1 MQLTRNAKG
10 TIGFIIAMVLGQIR
24 SAVSKV
30 YKPPWEPSP
39 PIVPF
44 MKEFVSP
51 FMNYYYRPVLIVLA
65 GLVILWVWE
74 GRRAG
79 YLVALVLAAIATGFG
94 VFVTIFNA
102 LSQEWLGLF
111 TAVTAIAFPAIM
123 ALWYSFQGYRS
134 SGSEA

>member
-10 TIGFIIAMVLGQIR
+10 TIGFIIAMVLGQIW
-24 SAVSKV
+24 SAVSRV
-30 YKPPWEPSP
+30 YKPPWEPWP

-74 GRRAG
+74 GKREG
-79 YLVALVLAAIATGFG
+79 YLVALILAAIATGFG
-94 VFVTIFNA
+94 VTVTIMNA
-102 LSQEWLGLF
+102 ITQEWLGLF
-111 TAVTAIAFPAIM
+111 TAVFAVAFPAVM

-134 SGSEA
+134 HGSES